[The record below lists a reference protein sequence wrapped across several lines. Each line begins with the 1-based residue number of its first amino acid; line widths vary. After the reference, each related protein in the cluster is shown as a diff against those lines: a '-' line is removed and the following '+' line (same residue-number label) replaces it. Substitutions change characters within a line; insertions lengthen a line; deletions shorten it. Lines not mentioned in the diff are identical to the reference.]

1 MLDSRKLTLLK
12 ALIKE
17 YLKTAQPVSSG
28 MLAKTSRIGVSSA
41 TIRNE
46 MAELE
51 EAGYIMQPHTSSGR
65 IPTESAYEL
74 WLSDLRDNPPRL
86 KTSEEAQLDQ
96 LFSKDEDA
104 YRALAKQMAEFS
116 NNAVFWAFSKN
127 NVYHTGLAN
136 LFSHPEFKQ
145 LEAVYDISVIID
157 QLEEII
163 AQVFERLDYSEHVLI
178 GSKNPFGSFLSTVL
192 VKYKDQNMVG
202 VFGLIGPLRMDYD
215 RNLALVSYLKNKF
228 DC

>member
-51 EAGYIMQPHTSSGR
+51 EAGYIVQPHTSSGR

-74 WLSDLRDNPPRL
+74 WLADLRDNPPRL
-86 KTSEEAQLDQ
+86 KSSEEAQLDQ
-96 LFSKDEDA
+96 LFSKDEET
-104 YRALAKQMAEFS
+104 YRALAKQMAELS

-163 AQVFERLDYSEHVLI
+163 AQIFERLDYREHVLI

-192 VKYKDQNMVG
+192 VKYRDQNTIG

-228 DC
+228 NC

>member
-1 MLDSRKLTLLK
+1 MLDSRKLLLLK

-51 EAGYIMQPHTSSGR
+51 EAGYIVQPHTSAGR
-65 IPTESAYEL
+65 IPTEAAYNL
-74 WLSDLRDNPPRL
+74 WLADLKKNPPQL
-86 KTSEEAQLDQ
+86 KENEEAELDH
-96 LFSKDEDA
+96 LFSKDENA
-104 YRALAKQMAEFS
+104 YRVFAKRVADLS
-116 NNAVFWAFSKN
+116 NSAVFWAFSKN

-145 LEAVYDISVIID
+145 LETVYDISVVID

-163 AQVFERLDYSEHVLI
+163 AQVFERLDYNEHVLI

-192 VKYKDQNMVG
+192 VKYKDQNQAG

-215 RNLALVSYLKNKF
+215 HNVALVSYLKNKF
-228 DC
+228 NR

>member
-51 EAGYIMQPHTSSGR
+51 EAGYIVQPHTSSGR

-74 WLSDLRDNPPRL
+74 WLADLRDNPPRL
-86 KTSEEAQLDQ
+86 KSSEEAQLDQ
-96 LFSKDEDA
+96 LFSKDEKT
-104 YRALAKQMAEFS
+104 YRALAKQMAELS

-163 AQVFERLDYSEHVLI
+163 AQIFERLDYREHVLI

-192 VKYKDQNMVG
+192 VKYRDQNTIG

-228 DC
+228 NC